1 MRLMV
6 TGAGGMLGS
15 DVVAA
20 AVARD
25 VECVGLTRTELD
37 VTDGAAVA
45 AAVKDIAPDAIVN
58 CAAWTAV
65 DGAEQDEVSAF
76 AVNAHGAGNLAR
88 AATTAGARLVQVSS
102 DYVFDGTATVPYLES
117 DRTAPQTAYGRTK
130 LAGEHAV
137 LATSTAH
144 AVVRS
149 SWLFGVHGRNF
160 VATMLEQADAGLR
173 EIAVVTDQVGCPTF
187 TGHLA
192 NRLIDHAT
200 SGRGGI
206 FHASAA
212 GWCSWHEF
220 ARAIFTAAGVDITVT
235 ETTSA
240 ELARPAQRPAWSVLG
255 TERTG
260 EVLPPWS
267 EGLDAYLAL
276 ARNGAQ
282 T

>member
-6 TGAGGMLGS
+6 TGSGGMLGS

-20 AVARD
+20 ALARGD
-25 VECVGLTRTELD
+25 DCVGLTRAELD
-37 VTDGAAVA
+37 VTDGDAVA
-45 AAVKDIAPDAIVN
+45 ASVSEIQPEAIVN
-58 CAAWTAV
+58 CAAYTAV
-65 DGAEQDEVSAF
+65 DAAEGDEVSAF
-76 AVNAHGAGNLAR
+76 AVNAHGAGNVAR
-88 AATTAGARLVQVSS
+88 AATSAGARLVQVSS

-137 LATSTAH
+137 LATSTHH

-149 SWLFGVHGRNF
+149 SWLFGAHGRNF
-160 VATMLEQADAGLR
+160 VATMLEHADAGQR
-173 EIAVVTDQVGCPTF
+173 EIAVVTDQIGCPTY

-192 NRLIDHAT
+192 LRLLDHAT
-200 SGRGGI
+200 SGRGGV
-206 FHASAA
+206 FHAAAA
-212 GWCSWHEF
+212 GWCSWNEF
-220 ARAIFTAAGVDITVT
+220 ARAIFAAAGLDVQVT

-255 TERTG
+255 TERSG

-267 EGLDAYLAL
+267 EGLAAYLAV
-276 ARNGAQ
+276 ARNGSQ
-282 T
+282 P

>member
-20 AVARD
+20 SLGRGD
-25 VECVGLTRTELD
+25 ECIGLTREQLD
-37 VTDGAAVA
+37 VTDGDAVA
-45 AAVKDIAPDAIVN
+45 ASVNEIQPEAIVN

-65 DGAEQDEVSAF
+65 DSAEQDEVSAF

-88 AATTAGARLVQVSS
+88 AAVAAGARLVQVST
-102 DYVFDGTATVPYLES
+102 DYVFDGAATVPYLES

-149 SWLFGVHGRNF
+149 AWLFGVNGRNF
-160 VATMLEQADAGLR
+160 VSTMLEQADAGRR
-173 EIAVVTDQVGCPTF
+173 EIAVVTDQIGCPTF

-192 NRLIDHAT
+192 ARLLDHAT

-206 FHASAA
+206 FHAAAA
-212 GWCSWHEF
+212 GWCSWNEF
-220 ARAIFTAAGVDITVT
+220 AQAIFTAAGLDVDVT

-255 TERTG
+255 TERSG

-267 EGLDAYLAL
+267 DGLAAYLAV
-276 ARNGAQ
+276 ARNGSQ
-282 T
+282 R

>member
-20 AVARD
+20 ALARGD
-25 VECVGLTRTELD
+25 DCVGLTRTELD

-45 AAVKDIAPDAIVN
+45 AAVGEIGPEAIVN
-58 CAAWTAV
+58 CAAYTAV
-65 DGAEQDEVSAF
+65 DAAEQDEVSAF

-88 AATTAGARLVQVSS
+88 AAVSAGARLVQVSS

-149 SWLFGVHGRNF
+149 SWLFGAHGRNF
-160 VATMLEQADAGLR
+160 VATMLEHADAGQR
-173 EIAVVTDQVGCPTF
+173 EIAVVTDQIGCPTY

-192 NRLIDHAT
+192 SRLLDHAT
-200 SGRGGI
+200 SGRGGV
-206 FHASAA
+206 FHAAAA
-212 GWCSWHEF
+212 GWCSWNEF
-220 ARAIFTAAGVDITVT
+220 ARAIFAAAGLEVDVT

-255 TERTG
+255 TERSG

-267 EGLDAYLAL
+267 EGLAAYLAV
-276 ARNGAQ
+276 ARNGSQ
-282 T
+282 P